1 MTTPPR
7 VTLRPGERLFINGA
21 VVKAEG
27 RTTLE
32 LLNDVPYLLESE
44 IMHPQQTVTP
54 LRQLYFIL
62 QTMVMEPGAAEMA
75 RGVYEDTMNCL
86 SRTFANA
93 AVLAGLETISQQVD
107 AKSPFQALK
116 TLRALIPI
124 EDAIL
129 GGNRMAELRVVKAG

>member
-1 MTTPPR
+1 MTTPTR
-7 VTLRPGERLFINGA
+7 VCLRPGERIFISGA
-21 VVKAEG
+21 VIKVES

-32 LLNDVPYLLESE
+32 LLNDVPYLVESE

-54 LRQLYFIL
+54 LRQLYFVL
-62 QTMVMEPGAAEMA
+62 QTMVMEPGGIEMA

-86 SRTFANA
+86 MRTFANA
-93 AVLAGLETISQQVD
+93 IVLAGLETISRQV
-107 AKSPFQALK
+107 AAGSPFQALK
-116 TLRALIPI
+116 TLRGIIPI